1 MALGSILDR
10 FWIDFGG
17 QDGSKIDQK
26 SDKKLIEKVM
36 PKTKPI
42 KERRPCGKE
51 RPPCE
56 NPGSWSLKTIQ
67 QTNLPEHRATP
78 EAL

>member
-36 PKTKPI
+36 QKTKPI
-42 KERRPCGKE
+42 
-51 RPPCE
+51 
-56 NPGSWSLKTIQ
+56 
-67 QTNLPEHRATP
+67 
-78 EAL
+78 

>member
-10 FWIDFGG
+10 FWLHFGG

-42 KERRPCGKE
+42 KLC
-51 RPPCE
+51 PPCE

-67 QTNLPEHRATP
+67 QTNLPEPRATS